1 MEDELSSAGVPQ
13 ELPLL
18 SPQRDTHS
26 ESNTLT
32 KSQKY
37 VRKIYFVGIDT
48 SEVQVETRSI
58 GIQCDL
64 LAAVPLALNPLKNHS
79 QQVILRR

>member
-1 MEDELSSAGVPQ
+1 MEDELSSAGVSQ

-37 VRKIYFVGIDT
+37 VCKIFC
-48 SEVQVETRSI
+48 R
-58 GIQCDL
+58 
-64 LAAVPLALNPLKNHS
+64 H
-79 QQVILRR
+79 

>member
-1 MEDELSSAGVPQ
+1 MEDELSSAGVSQ

-32 KSQKY
+32 KSQK
-37 VRKIYFVGIDT
+37 ICM
-48 SEVQVETRSI
+48 Q
-58 GIQCDL
+58 
-64 LAAVPLALNPLKNHS
+64 N
-79 QQVILRR
+79 IL